1 MNEDRLKSDPMR
13 YFIKIVVLCFLFTV
27 GGTFTSCSK
36 YAQQKRAEKQRR
48 NDLAKEQERRDLEA
62 QQAYEEALERHYA
75 MQTKETRKSM
85 RKNMKKMVALKE
97 NKKTNFLQRWFTP
110 KRKKRPPRREG

>member
-1 MNEDRLKSDPMR
+1 MK
-13 YFIKIVVLCFLFTV
+13 YIIKIVAVCVLVSV

-36 YAQQKRAEKQRR
+36 YAQQKRQEKQRR
-48 NDLAKEQERRDLEA
+48 KDLAKEQERRDLEA

-85 RKNMKKMVALKE
+85 RKNMKKSIALKE
-97 NKKTNFLQRWFTP
+97 NKKPNFLQRWFTP
-110 KRKKRPPRREG
+110 KHKKRPPRREG